1 MKLKEA
7 LEILIHFFNEIIAHV
22 LPGAILILSASYI
35 FEKNDLIKDTG
46 LHWALI
52 IGVSFLAGHAILS
65 LNRWIE
71 RTVCGVQSFQI
82 PNDLKVEFTKYFSE
96 FSKLKN
102 SEGSDIEIS
111 NNMNDMF
118 YRNIAMSISPHA
130 GELGRR
136 FMFISLF
143 CKGTGT
149 SIGII
154 YIMII
159 IKIYASQTLCD
170 YWCQLLVLAVAV
182 AFIIYIMEYRAAEF
196 FRMAMEAPFSVAI
209 VEMINKLKFIKD
221 E

>member
-22 LPGAILILSASYI
+22 LPGAILIVSASYI
-35 FEKNDLIKDTG
+35 FDKNDLIKNTS

-71 RTVCGVQSFQI
+71 RTVFRAESFKI
-82 PNDLKVEFTKYFSE
+82 SNELKVEFKKYFSE

-102 SEGSDIEIS
+102 SEGSNIEIS
-111 NNMNDMF
+111 DNMNDMF
-118 YRNIAMSISPHA
+118 YRNMAMSISPDA

-143 CKGTGT
+143 CKGAGT
-149 SIGII
+149 SVGII
-154 YIMII
+154 AILIV
-159 IKIYASQTLCD
+159 IKINATQTPYSYFYQFIGLS
-170 YWCQLLVLAVAV
+170 AA
-182 AFIIYIMEYRAAEF
+182 AFIIYIMEKRAAEF

-209 VEMINKLKFIKD
+209 VDMINKLKFIKD